1 MKMKMKTKIQINV
14 LSIDAR
20 DDTIHFQ
27 SYFSNGH
34 CSTTLETYGYANEF
48 QDFAKKLTEFP
59 KSIDDVAIYKLGER
73 GIKWAYYLLIKV
85 YCSQPNGRASIRIEA
100 TNNSIS
106 PYYHESIFEI
116 ESQAASLNRLGK
128 SLLHWNPRESKKFEW
143 TPNQQ

>member
-1 MKMKMKTKIQINV
+1 MKMKTKIQINV

-48 QDFAKKLTEFP
+48 QDFAKKITEFP

-85 YCSQPNGRASIRIEA
+85 YCHVLNQ
-100 TNNSIS
+100 NSFFFLCSKINIKF
-106 PYYHESIFEI
+106 YHKN
-116 ESQAASLNRLGK
+116 L
-128 SLLHWNPRESKKFEW
+128 
-143 TPNQQ
+143 